1 MMRVRVPGDKSLSQ
15 RVLIVSALS
24 QGVSRLRGLLHG
36 GDTEST
42 AQALRALGVEIPT
55 IPLDGSDV
63 LIQGVGLD
71 GLKEPSDTLDLGN
84 SGTGVRLLLGT
95 LAGSHL
101 TSTIDGDASLRMR
114 PMARVT
120 RPLGRMGARFETLND
135 AGRLPLTVH
144 GRARLDPLE
153 WNSPVASGQVK
164 SSLLLA
170 GLTGRACT
178 VITEPQT
185 SRDHTERI
193 LNAVGARVTARK
205 TNDGWCVEMQ
215 NPPEKIRPLDFTVPG
230 DVSSAAFLLTLAALG
245 AVGGEVTIESVGL
258 NPTRTAFLDVLDRM
272 GVDIEVHD
280 RTPEGF
286 IEPVG
291 DLVVRPGELRAT
303 SVGAVEIPY
312 LIDELPLV
320 AVLGACARGETRI
333 TGAKELRTKE
343 SDRISAVTENFKS
356 LGVLAEE
363 LEDGLIVEGVP
374 GRKLSGHVSAFHDH
388 RIAMAFTVLGRA
400 TGRSIHVD
408 DSMLSDVSFP
418 RFNRLMRM
426 LTQHED

>member
-164 SSLLLA
+164 GSLLLA

-272 GVDIEVHD
+272 GC
-280 RTPEGF
+280 T
-286 IEPVG
+286 
-291 DLVVRPGELRAT
+291 
-303 SVGAVEIPY
+303 
-312 LIDELPLV
+312 
-320 AVLGACARGETRI
+320 C
-333 TGAKELRTKE
+333 KC
-343 SDRISAVTENFKS
+343 
-356 LGVLAEE
+356 
-363 LEDGLIVEGVP
+363 
-374 GRKLSGHVSAFHDH
+374 
-388 RIAMAFTVLGRA
+388 M
-400 TGRSIHVD
+400 
-408 DSMLSDVSFP
+408 
-418 RFNRLMRM
+418 
-426 LTQHED
+426 